1 MTDVKNMLAS
11 DAEDTEN
18 YIKGIFES
26 GLCGSTRLREAAEY
40 SLLGGGKRIRAALV
54 IEFCRMF
61 GGDTKSALPFATAI
75 EMIHAFSLVHDAM
88 HG

>member
-61 GGDTKSALPFATAI
+61 GASFCHRDRNDSRFFTRT
-75 EMIHAFSLVHDAM
+75 
-88 HG
+88 

>member
-26 GLCGSTRLREAAEY
+26 GLCGSTRLREAC
-40 SLLGGGKRIRAALV
+40 LLYTSDAAD
-54 IEFCRMF
+54 E
-61 GGDTKSALPFATAI
+61 
-75 EMIHAFSLVHDAM
+75 
-88 HG
+88 

>member
-40 SLLGGGKRIRAALV
+40 SLLGGGKRIRAAHP
-54 IEFCRMF
+54 IEF
-61 GGDTKSALPFATAI
+61 
-75 EMIHAFSLVHDAM
+75 
-88 HG
+88 